1 MTDQHGDGSADATTA
16 RIPATPATPP
26 PGGPADPVDRTVTPV
41 AHPTVVLEPN
51 PAGGP
56 PEPPY
61 RRAGVRE
68 IVIGVAGIVAF
79 VATFLTWQTPDFGD
93 APNAWTA
100 GSWPAGVLALGAAAF
115 HLVRMLPPAD
125 KAFGALLPL
134 LLCTAAVWIP
144 IAAVPGNGGAWGI
157 WVCLIAGI
165 VLTGGLLAAAMTD
178 PALRSEDDP
187 DDLFD

>member
-1 MTDQHGDGSADATTA
+1 MSDQ
-16 RIPATPATPP
+16 PAA
-26 PGGPADPVDRTVTPV
+26 GAGPADPADRTVTPI
-41 AHPTVVLEPN
+41 AHPTTVLDPN
-51 PAGGP
+51 PPP
-56 PEPPY
+56 PEY

-68 IVIGVAGIVAF
+68 IVIGIAGIVAF
-79 VATFLTWQTPDFGD
+79 VATFLNWGTPDFGD
-93 APNAWTA
+93 SPNAWSA
-100 GSWPAGVLALGAAAF
+100 GTWPAGVLALGAAVF

-144 IAAVPGNGGAWGI
+144 ISAVPGNGGAWGI
-157 WVCLIAGI
+157 WVCLVAGI

-178 PALRSEDDP
+178 PALRSDDDP

>member
-1 MTDQHGDGSADATTA
+1 MSDQ
-16 RIPATPATPP
+16 PAA
-26 PGGPADPVDRTVTPV
+26 GAGPADPADRTVTPI
-41 AHPTVVLEPN
+41 AHPTTVLDPN
-51 PAGGP
+51 PAP
-56 PEPPY
+56 SEY

-79 VATFLTWQTPDFGD
+79 AATFLAWGTPDFGGR
-93 APNAWTA
+93 PNAWTA
-100 GSWPAGVLALGAAAF
+100 GAWPAGVLALGAAVF

-144 IAAVPGNGGAWGI
+144 ISAVPGNGSAWGI

-165 VLTGGLLAAAMTD
+165 VLTGALLAAAMTD
-178 PALRSEDDP
+178 PALRSLDDP
-187 DDLFD
+187 NDLFD